1 MPRDPRGLLRGLS
14 EPWVI
19 PETGVRGWLTPT
31 PLWPSADGSL
41 KNFSKPPVTLGVFL
55 VSIAAAT
62 DGQWTVSNIK
72 QLSDDQIRRSQRS
85 AADKALWPLGS
96 ALHYQAHES
105 F

>member
-1 MPRDPRGLLRGLS
+1 M
-14 EPWVI
+14 
-19 PETGVRGWLTPT
+19 GVQRPP

-41 KNFSKPPVTLGVFL
+41 KNFSKPPVTLGAFF

-72 QLSDDQIRRSQRS
+72 QRSDDQIRRSQRS
-85 AADKALWPLGS
+85 AVDKALGPLGG